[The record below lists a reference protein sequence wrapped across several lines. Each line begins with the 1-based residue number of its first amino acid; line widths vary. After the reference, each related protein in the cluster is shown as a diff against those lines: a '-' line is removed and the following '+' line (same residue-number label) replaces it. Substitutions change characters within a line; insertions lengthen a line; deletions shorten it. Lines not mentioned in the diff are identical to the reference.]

1 MNDDPASAPADDHED
16 EVDQTTHEA
25 IEELRR
31 GQRRNRRAWMA
42 ALVVIVLAW
51 AMPAFSMTTV
61 PYVFSPGT
69 PARAGEINA
78 NFSAL
83 ASAIDALDAA
93 HAARLDAL
101 ETRDD
106 FVPAGTIAFFTE
118 TACPTGWTEYGPAD
132 GRYVVAVTGG
142 KTVPGPVGDPLANM
156 GNPTHTHT
164 IAHRHEWARYDAT
177 THEWFS
183 YSSAVA
189 GSARVEIY
197 DHSDGLNGEGS
208 GFFPLSTTRNGPH
221 YTGDPT
227 VGASGSA
234 STSAIAPYIQLR
246 ACRKD

>member
-1 MNDDPASAPADDHED
+1 MGDARLLDDHRA
-16 EVDQTTHEA
+16 VRVLAGHSGAGGRDQRQLQCARERHRRA
-25 IEELRR
+25 RR
-31 GQRRNRRAWMA
+31 G
-42 ALVVIVLAW
+42 
-51 AMPAFSMTTV
+51 
-61 PYVFSPGT
+61 
-69 PARAGEINA
+69 
-78 NFSAL
+78 
-83 ASAIDALDAA
+83 
-93 HAARLDAL
+93 LDAL